1 MAAVPTTDYA
11 ALLSDIRRWAIE
23 LGFQDVGIAGIDLAE
38 DEAHLLSW
46 LDDGMHG
53 DMAWMQ
59 RHGSKRSRPDELVAG
74 TLRVISVRM
83 DYLPAGIRDGW
94 ETLADPDSAYVSR
107 YALGRDYHKLMRGR
121 LQKLA
126 DRIAEQVGPFG
137 YRAFVDSAPVL
148 ERALSRDAGIGWIGK
163 HTCLIDS
170 DSGSWFFLGELYTD
184 LPLPLSE
191 PASAHCGTC
200 SRCID
205 VCPTGAIIAPYR
217 VDARRCISYLT
228 IELDGPIP
236 LELRPLIGN
245 RIYGCDDCQLVCPW
259 NKFAQPT
266 AEADFAP
273 RNDLDRASLI
283 DLFAWTQA
291 EFMRRTEGSAIRRI
305 GFERWSRN
313 IAVALG
319 NAPRSEAT
327 VAALRSRVDDASEV
341 VREHVQ
347 WALQRQGGDTT
358 KQAQPRIQLG
368 LMKGEIHIGADFD
381 GPLADELLDHF
392 GDK

>member
-1 MAAVPTTDYA
+1 MTDAPSTDYN
-11 ALLSDIRRWAIE
+11 ALLGDIRHWAGE
-23 LGFQDVGIAGIDLAE
+23 LGFQDIGIAGIDLAE

-46 LDDGMHG
+46 LDDGLHG

-59 RHGSKRSRPDELVAG
+59 RHGSKRSRPDELVPG

-83 DYLPAGIRDGW
+83 DYLSTGIRDGW
-94 ETLADPDSAYVSR
+94 EVLADADSAYVSR

-126 DRIAEQVGPFG
+126 DRIADKIGPFG

-170 DSGSWFFLGELYTD
+170 GGGSWFFLGELYTD
-184 LPLPLSE
+184 LPLPLSV
-191 PASAHCGTC
+191 PATAHCGTC
-200 SRCID
+200 ARCID

-283 DLFAWTQA
+283 ELFAWTED
-291 EFMRRTEGSAIRRI
+291 EFLQRTEGSAIRRI

-319 NAPRSEAT
+319 NATRSEET
-327 VAALRSRVDDASEV
+327 VNSLRSRESDASEI

-347 WALQRQGGDTT
+347 WALE
-358 KQAQPRIQLG
+358 QL
-368 LMKGEIHIGADFD
+368 ESAA
-381 GPLADELLDHF
+381 PV
-392 GDK
+392 